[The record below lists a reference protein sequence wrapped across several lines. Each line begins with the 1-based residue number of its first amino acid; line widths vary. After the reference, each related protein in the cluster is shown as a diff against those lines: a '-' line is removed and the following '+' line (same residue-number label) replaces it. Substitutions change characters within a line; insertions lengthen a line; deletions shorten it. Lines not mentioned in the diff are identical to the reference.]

1 MKNHLFILL
10 LGLLILSC
18 STNSNTTQ
26 KQFNFFIIFAGD
38 LGYGGLSCYGHP
50 TINTP
55 HLDQMAEEGMRL
67 TSFYMAASI
76 CTPSRAGLLT
86 GRLPKLSKG

>member
-1 MKNHLFILL
+1 MKNLLPILL

-18 STNSNTTQ
+18 LPNSKTAPNPP
-26 KQFNFFIIFAGD
+26 NFIIIFADD
-38 LGYGGLSCYGHP
+38 LGYGDLSCYGHP

-76 CTPSRAGLLT
+76 
-86 GRLPKLSKG
+86 